1 MAEQALRK
9 ELSKENFDASTYV
22 QEISSGGDVY
32 QDLIEEKQR
41 IQKLSD
47 DTSIALKK
55 NVYRNYKQFIDT
67 AKEISYLE
75 GEMYQLSHLLT
86 EQKSIMGEM
95 LEMSSTGKDESSKD
109 KLAAQNPDDKKKSI
123 GSLLDR
129 VEGCSRIAEIPNR
142 YIVHEG
148 DLVEL
153 DTETY
158 LETQKVHIYLL
169 NDSLVVTNFIRNRR
183 GPVRYK
189 FQALYELD
197 SLAVVNVRDIECAK
211 NAFKVLRF
219 PDQHIYC
226 AENAKTKRDWLDK
239 LEEAKKLQAAASTQ
253 KRGLTEQI
261 LQTPAGKR
269 AFDETNPFAAH
280 IYETTLQNAEWL
292 EELPEDLD
300 MSIAQRNFEEAADMV
315 LRATQ
320 YLEQIPMTPALKEV
334 RSRVDNRVKQLT
346 DVLTREL
353 QGSPEKSLRGGP
365 QVTRRAVTQ
374 LIRLGR
380 STLACDLYLKN
391 RSMAIKQSLR
401 CLKIE
406 GAAHLYVTKLCR
418 LFFNHIIETGKE
430 FRQTFNEQ
438 QGCFSAFVVWSKA
451 ELKGFVN
458 QFSRQALAK
467 QSNIGAVA
475 DCVTIARTHCSS
487 LSVIG
492 LDLTFVLNDLMLKGL
507 QDVLQYNKEQLT
519 EASRH
524 RNMEEKWYPMNLKNP
539 NAANNLVGEMQRAGY
554 DDFQKLVYDGC
565 FVRIATSTV
574 AFTKVLLSFVKEAI
588 KLYIP
593 ELYPD
598 IVSVISEVAM
608 NHIDLM
614 VLAAKSDRFEEERT
628 NILKNIEFIF
638 QEFLPLIE
646 VKIEKVSGKK
656 VAQFKEMKAKNKTIT
671 RKIQNAGVLI

>member
-1 MAEQALRK
+1 MADAHRK
-9 ELSKENFDASTYV
+9 ALSKSDFDANCYV

-47 DTSIALKK
+47 DTSVALKK

-86 EQKSIMGEM
+86 EQKSIMGDM
-95 LEMSSTGKDESSKD
+95 LEMSNSAKDESSKD
-109 KLAAQNPDDKKKSI
+109 KLAAQNPDDKKRSI
-123 GSLLDR
+123 ASLLDR

-142 YIVHEG
+142 YIVHDG

-153 DTETY
+153 DGETY

-169 NDSLVVTNFIRNRR
+169 NDSLVVTTFIRNRR

-189 FQALYELD
+189 FQALFELD
-197 SLAVVNVRDIECAK
+197 SLAVVNVRDVECAK

-226 AENAKTKRDWLDK
+226 AENAKTKRDWLDR
-239 LEEAKKLQAAASTQ
+239 LEEAKKIQAAASTQ

-261 LQTPAGKR
+261 LQSPA
-269 AFDETNPFAAH
+269 AFDENNPFAAH

-315 LRATQ
+315 LKATR
-320 YLEQIPMTPALKEV
+320 YLEQIPMTPPLKEV
-334 RSRVDNRVKQLT
+334 KSRVDNRVKQLT

-391 RSMAIKQSLR
+391 RSTAIKQSLR
-401 CLKIE
+401 YLKIE

-430 FRQTFNEQ
+430 FKFTFNEQ
-438 QGCFSAFVVWSKA
+438 QGCFSAFVVWTKA

-492 LDLTFVLNDLMLKGL
+492 LDLTFVLNSLMLKGM
-507 QDVLQYNKEQLT
+507 QDVLQYNKEQLI

-539 NAANNLVGEMQRAGY
+539 NAANTLIGEMQKVGY
-554 DDFQKLVYDGC
+554 ENFQQLVYDQC
-565 FVRIATSTV
+565 FVKVATSTV
-574 AFTKVLLSFVKEAI
+574 AFVKVVLSFLREAL

-593 ELYPD
+593 ELHPD
-598 IVSVISEVAM
+598 IISVISEVVE
-608 NHIDLM
+608 NHVDLM
-614 VLAAKSDRFEEERT
+614 SLAAKSDRFEDGRANVMN
-628 NILKNIEFIF
+628 NIDYIF
-638 QEFLPLIE
+638 QEFLPLVE
-646 VKIEKVSGKK
+646 SKIQNVSGKK
-656 VAQFKEMKAKNKTIT
+656 VHHLKDIRAKNKAIT
-671 RKIQNAGVLI
+671 RKIQSAGVLI

>member
-1 MAEQALRK
+1 MRNAV
-9 ELSKENFDASTYV
+9 LSTHI
-22 QEISSGGDVY
+22 Q
-32 QDLIEEKQR
+32 LEKFTDQ
-41 IQKLSD
+41 I
-47 DTSIALKK
+47 
-55 NVYRNYKQFIDT
+55 
-67 AKEISYLE
+67 
-75 GEMYQLSHLLT
+75 
-86 EQKSIMGEM
+86 
-95 LEMSSTGKDESSKD
+95 KD
-109 KLAAQNPDDKKKSI
+109 KLAAQNPDDKKRSI
-123 GSLLDR
+123 ASLLDR

-142 YIVHEG
+142 YIVHDG

-153 DTETY
+153 DGETY

-169 NDSLVVTNFIRNRR
+169 NDSLVVTTFIRNRR

-189 FQALYELD
+189 FQALFELD
-197 SLAVVNVRDIECAK
+197 SLAVVNVRDVECAK

-226 AENAKTKRDWLDK
+226 AENAKTKRDWLDR
-239 LEEAKKLQAAASTQ
+239 LEEAKKIQAAASTQ

-261 LQTPAGKR
+261 LQSPAECRVAGR
-269 AFDETNPFAAH
+269 
-280 IYETTLQNAEWL
+280 TTRGSRYA
-292 EELPEDLD
+292 
-300 MSIAQRNFEEAADMV
+300 IAQRNFEEAADMV
-315 LRATQ
+315 L
-320 YLEQIPMTPALKEV
+320 K

-391 RSMAIKQSLR
+391 RSTAIKQSLR
-401 CLKIE
+401 YLKIE

-430 FRQTFNEQ
+430 FKFTFNEQ
-438 QGCFSAFVVWSKA
+438 QGCFSAFVVWTKA

-492 LDLTFVLNDLMLKGL
+492 LDLTFVLNSLMLKGM
-507 QDVLQYNKEQLT
+507 QDVLQYNKEQLI

-539 NAANNLVGEMQRAGY
+539 NAANTLIGEMQKVGY
-554 DDFQKLVYDGC
+554 ENFQQLVYDQC
-565 FVRIATSTV
+565 FVKVATSTV
-574 AFTKVLLSFVKEAI
+574 AFVKVVLSFLREAL

-593 ELYPD
+593 ELHPD
-598 IVSVISEVAM
+598 IISVISEVVE
-608 NHIDLM
+608 NHVDLM
-614 VLAAKSDRFEEERT
+614 SLAAKSDRFEDGRANVMN
-628 NILKNIEFIF
+628 NIDYIF
-638 QEFLPLIE
+638 QEFLPLVE
-646 VKIEKVSGKK
+646 SKIQNVSGKK
-656 VAQFKEMKAKNKTIT
+656 VHHLKDIRAKNKAIT
-671 RKIQNAGVLI
+671 RKIQSAGVLI